1 MMKKKPAQTRK
12 AAREPRPIRLSRPW
26 GAHMSIAGGV
36 ANSIGRAGAVGA
48 KSIQIFTKNNNQWKG
63 KPLERED
70 MARFGENSKE
80 LGVQVFASHDC
91 YLINLASHDRE
102 ILKKSREAFLD
113 EIDRA
118 DALDIP
124 CLVFHPGAH
133 TGAGEAEGI
142 KRIIESLNWALQKR
156 PDCRTTLTLETT
168 AGQGSSIGHRFEQLA
183 RIMEAVEKPDRLG
196 VCLDTCHVFAAGY
209 EINAETG
216 YRKTF
221 KEFDSI
227 IGLDRLMMFHLNDS
241 KRELG
246 SRVDRHEHIGKGHIG
261 LAGFRLLVN
270 DRRFFKTPMIL
281 ETPKGPEG
289 LEDIA
294 NLRTLARLIKKR

>member
-1 MMKKKPAQTRK
+1 M
-12 AAREPRPIRLSRPW
+12 
-26 GAHMSIAGGV
+26 
-36 ANSIGRAGAVGA
+36 ANSIDRAGAVGA

-70 MARFGENSKE
+70 MARLGENSKK

-91 YLINLASHDRE
+91 YLINLASPDRE

-118 DALDIP
+118 DALGIP

-133 TGAGEAEGI
+133 TGAGEKEGI
-142 KRIIESLNWALQKR
+142 KRIAESLDWALQKR
-156 PDCRTTLTLETT
+156 PDRRTTLTLETT

-183 RIMEAVEKPDRLG
+183 RIMEAVEKPERLG

-209 EINAETG
+209 EINTETG
-216 YRKTF
+216 YSKTF

-227 IGLDRLMMFHLNDS
+227 IGLDRLKMFHLNDS

-281 ETPKGPEG
+281 ETPKGPEE
-289 LEDIA
+289 LEDIV
-294 NLRTLARLIKKR
+294 NLRTLARLIKTK